1 MLGLMPHC
9 RGVGA
14 AFTNPGLVMRCA
26 VRLSLLLAAVGS
38 ALGAQAP
45 VAPSSGALDSV
56 TLSAMRWRAIGP
68 ANMGGRVADVEG
80 IPSPSKTFYV
90 AAAGGGIWKTTNAGT
105 TFRPIFENQRCMSM
119 GDMAIAP
126 SDTNTIYVGTGEQN
140 SRNSI
145 SPGCGVFKSTDGGRT
160 WSFLGLAET
169 EHIGRVQVHPTD
181 PNTVYMAVLGSAWKT
196 SKARGL
202 YKTTDGGKTWTVI
215 KFISDRAGF
224 IDVQL
229 DPTNPDIIWAS
240 SYERLRGPYFLQSG
254 GPGSA
259 LWKSTDAGATWTRVS
274 GGGFPNT
281 TLGRIEIAI
290 ARSNPKIMYTQVEAD
305 TLPNMV
311 KDSTKKP
318 QKSNSGLY
326 RSEDG
331 GATWTRTNTDNTR
344 PFYYSQVRVD
354 PRNPDRVYWS
364 STPVKVSDDGGK
376 TARDATQGIHVDHHA
391 MWIDPNDPEHIV
403 VGDDGGVSQTWDRG
417 GNYDVLNTIN
427 IGQFYAVSFDM
438 QIPYHVCGGLQD
450 NGSWCGPS
458 RRVRGQISNENWV
471 YVSGGDGFYTAQDP
485 TDSDIVYSESQGGN
499 IGRLNM
505 STGERQ
511 SLVKPSWRP
520 RYMQFEDSIIIER
533 GDTTA
538 PATPAQKRR
547 VATIRAMQLK
557 DSTES
562 DMRWNWNTPF
572 FLSPHNPSVFYA
584 GANRVV
590 KSTRRGDD
598 LIVISPD
605 LTQRDTM
612 KLRISTKTTGGITI
626 DATGAETFGTI
637 TSLTESPIRPGLLY
651 AGTDD
656 GNVWLT
662 RNDGASWEKIPAT
675 RFATLPPDTYVSRIE
690 ASHFD
695 SASFYITFDD
705 HRRGNFASYVY
716 VTRDFG
722 ATFASLAGTLPNG
735 GPDFVHV
742 IREDP
747 VNPDLLFLGTDVG
760 AYVSMNRGQTWQRFM
775 TGLATTPVHDL
786 QIHPRE
792 HELIAGT
799 HGRAIYVVDIA
810 PLQQMT
816 PAIAAKKVHLFA
828 PRTSFAMGQAP
839 DAAGSAGGGN
849 GHKRFAANSPQY
861 GAEISYRIAEAQPG
875 KRVQIVIT
883 DAAGDTM
890 RTLNGPGAVGVH
902 RVLWDMRGKRPA
914 SKPLSPAEKRD
925 SVKSMV
931 RIAQIFDSLQASGMD
946 SNAVRFARTAML
958 SGRTAELLEQFGGG
972 GGGGGGGFGGGGAA
986 QLAGI
991 PRFTDRPGEG
1001 TTAAAARGGR
1011 GAAAAGTLGAPAG
1024 EGASSAPSAAPTSA
1038 QADAAPGGPPN
1049 AAAMQAIFGA
1059 FRGLQD
1065 GPLGRAARGGGGAPL
1080 VKTGEYLVTFSYGD
1094 EKQKQVLRVERV
1106 GNITGVQGFGGEDDD
1121 DGRDDDGRSH

>member
-1 MLGLMPHC
+1 
-9 RGVGA
+9 
-14 AFTNPGLVMRCA
+14 MRVV
-26 VRLSLLLAAVGS
+26 VRLSLLLGAVGT

-45 VAPSSGALDSV
+45 AQSGAID
-56 TLSAMRWRAIGP
+56 SAMLAAVRWRAVGP

-105 TFRPIFENQRCMSM
+105 TFKPIFENQRCMSM

-160 WSFLGLAET
+160 WNFLGLAET
-169 EHIGRVQVHPTD
+169 EHVGRIQVHPTD
-181 PNTVYMAVLGSAWKT
+181 PNTVYMAVLGSAWKA

-202 YKTTDGGKTWTVI
+202 YKSTDGGKTWTVI
-215 KFISDRAGF
+215 KFISERAGF

-229 DPTNPDIIWAS
+229 DPSNPDIVWAS
-240 SYERLRGPYFLQSG
+240 SYERMRGPYFLQSG
-254 GPGSA
+254 GSGSA
-259 LWKSTDAGATWTRVS
+259 LWKSTDAGATWTKVT
-274 GGGFPNT
+274 GGGFPAT

-305 TLPNMV
+305 TAANAV
-311 KDSTKKP
+311 KDAAKKP

-331 GATWTRTNTDNTR
+331 GATWARTNTENTR

-354 PRNPDRVYWS
+354 PKNADRVYWS

-391 MWIDPNDPEHIV
+391 MWIDPNDPEHFV
-403 VGDDGGVSQTWDRG
+403 VGDDGGVSQTWDKG
-417 GNYDVLNTIN
+417 GNYDVLNIIN
-427 IGQFYAVSFDM
+427 IGQFYAVSFDY
-438 QIPYHVCGGLQD
+438 QTPYHICGGLQD

-458 RRVRGQISNENWV
+458 RRVRGAIGNENWV
-471 YVSGGDGFYTAQDP
+471 YISGGDGFVTANDP
-485 TDSDIVYSESQGGN
+485 TDPDIVYSESQGGN

-505 STGERQ
+505 STGERV
-511 SLVKPSWRP
+511 SLVKPTWRP
-520 RYMQFEDSIIIER
+520 RYMQAEDSILIER
-533 GDTTA
+533 GDTA
-538 PATPAQKRR
+538 VAISPAQKKRI
-547 VATIRAMQLK
+547 AALRALQLK

-562 DMRWNWNTPF
+562 DLRWNWNTPF

-584 GANRVV
+584 AANRVV
-590 KSTRRGDD
+590 KSTKRGDD

-612 KLRISTKTTGGITI
+612 KIRVSTKTTGGITT

-637 TSLTESPIRPGLLY
+637 TSLIESPIRPGLLY

-662 RNDGASWEKIPAT
+662 RTDGATWEKIPAS
-675 RFATLPPDTYVSRIE
+675 RFAGLPTETYVSRIE

-695 SASFYITFDD
+695 SATFYITFDD
-705 HRRGNFASYVY
+705 HRRGNFMPYVF

-722 ATFASLAGTLPNG
+722 ATFASLAGTLPTG
-735 GPDFVHV
+735 APDFVHV
-742 IREDP
+742 IREDLE
-747 VNPDLLFLGTDVG
+747 NPNLLFLGTDVG
-760 AYVSMNRGQTWQRFM
+760 AYVSLNKGQTWQRFM
-775 TGLATTPVHDL
+775 AGLATVPVHDL
-786 QIHPRE
+786 QIHPRD

-799 HGRAIYVVDIA
+799 HGRAVYVVDIA

-816 PAIAAKKVHLFA
+816 PVVAAKKVHFFA
-828 PRTSFAMGQAP
+828 PKTAIAMGQAP

-849 GHKRFAANSPQY
+849 GQKRFVANSPAY
-861 GAEISYRIAEAQPG
+861 GAELTYRIAEAQAG

-890 RTLNGPGAVGVH
+890 RTLTGPGGVGLH
-902 RVLWDMRGKRPA
+902 RVMWDMRGKRPPA
-914 SKPLSPAEKRD
+914 KPLSPAERRD
-925 SVKSMV
+925 SLKSMLRV
-931 RIAQIFDSLQASGMD
+931 GQIMDSLIVAGVD
-946 SNAVRFARTAML
+946 SNAVRFARGAIM
-958 SGRTAELLEQFGGG
+958 SGRTADLLEQFAGGG
-972 GGGGGGGFGGGGAA
+972 GAGGGFGGGAA
-986 QLAGI
+986 QAAGI
-991 PRFTDRPGEG
+991 PRFADRPGEG
-1001 TTAAAARGGR
+1001 VAGAAAGGRGGR
-1011 GAAAAGTLGAPAG
+1011 GGAASGGEGAPAG
-1024 EGASSAPSAAPTSA
+1024 AGAGAGAGPGAGAGAGGGAGPNPAAIQS
-1038 QADAAPGGPPN
+1038 
-1049 AAAMQAIFGA
+1049 IFGA
-1059 FRGLQD
+1059 LRGMQD
-1065 GPLGRAARGGGGAPL
+1065 GPIGRGARNGGAPL
-1080 VKTGEYLVTFSYGD
+1080 VKTGEYLVTFVYGD
-1094 EKQKQVLRVERV
+1094 ERQKQVLRVERL
-1106 GNITGVQGFGGEDDD
+1106 GNITGVQGFGGEDEDGQDD
-1121 DGRDDDGRSH
+1121 DGHSH